1 MSVEDEKP
9 KRITKRRV
17 FHIQTMMKDWVKL
30 YNRQASYITALLLE
44 TFR

>member
-1 MSVEDEKP
+1 VEDEELMRTVKW
-9 KRITKRRV
+9 RV

-30 YNRQASYITALLLE
+30 YNPQASYITALLLE